1 MLPKGVQPVIGMS
14 VRTGGPKKLHRR
26 TKGKKPKGF
35 ELDGKERVVEKF
47 LPPINTPLPPS
58 LYAVG
63 LNYKKHAIE
72 VGKEMP
78 RNPLTFLLA
87 TTSLSG
93 HDQVV
98 RVPKEAQNPMEVD
111 FEVELGIVISRAC
124 KNVSVED
131 AMSYVLGF
139 TVANDVSAR
148 RWQGKK
154 GGGQWSRS
162 KSFDTFTPLGP
173 CLLVPDDCDSLD
185 ASALH
190 FDVKTRVNDVEY
202 QNSNTK
208 DMIFNPAE
216 IVSFISQG
224 TTLEKG
230 TVIITGTPEGV
241 GYTRDPPMFLK
252 DGDVVEVGALILFDV
267 IIFHPSRCWMRLMT
281 GREKLLFLFFSSS
294 HSLFLLSVSSNT
306 V

>member
-1 MLPKGVQPVIGMS
+1 MQRGTRWVKFLSSHRQKKNRILRHAYWGVLPEGVQPVVGMT
-14 VRTGGPKKLHRR
+14 VKTGGPKKSHKRR
-26 TKGKKPKGF
+26 KGVKPKGF
-35 ELDGKERVVEKF
+35 ELDGSERIVEKF
-47 LPPINTPLPPS
+47 LAPINAPLPPA

-63 LNYKKHAIE
+63 LNYKKHARE
-72 VGKEMP
+72 VKKEMP

-87 TTSLSG
+87 TTSLVG
-93 HDQVV
+93 HEQMV
-98 RVPKEAQNPMEVD
+98 RVPKQAQNPMEVD

-139 TVANDVSAR
+139 TVANDISAR

-173 CLLVPDDCDSLD
+173 CLLVPDECDSLD

-190 FDVKTRVNDVEY
+190 LNVKTRVNDIEY

-216 IVSFISQG
+216 IVSFVSQG

-252 DGDVVEVGALILFDV
+252 DGDVVEVRTLMMILCVLMTNLIL
-267 IIFHPSRCWMRLMT
+267 L
-281 GREKLLFLFFSSS
+281 
-294 HSLFLLSVSSNT
+294 
-306 V
+306 